1 MSKEKETT
9 MRYFDKDARGAV
21 TELANDEAFS
31 DALNGKGELEEEFK
45 FDLASDMRQLL
56 GALKEGGGL
65 KRLGIEDTDAVA
77 NEIEAQMGDL
87 SNPEGLGERFD
98 EYIKELEDKLE
109 EKGVMMERLSNPD
122 DEDFENDFEFMD
134 QPIAK
139 AKKRRPVPQIPT
151 EMWTYNQR
159 RRLSRLNAIMERI
172 DKELRLREEITAKTV
187 QSVWKAYNL
196 ARQTLAKGWANV
208 PLEVWD
214 LLWNILSVDEAINPN
229 RFAYLS
235 LLARDMSEAKVALN
249 PSQQLITME
258 ALFVDGFEAK
268 AIDNWKRCMA
278 TLGDSGSET
287 FQEFWE
293 LGVRMS
299 CQAEDLVQAER
310 AINKLIERQLDPR
323 ILMPY
328 IRTCAAQPTEA
339 MQEKAWDAYRRM
351 RDLLGESM
359 GLEDYDQVIA
369 FFLTTNQ
376 TERALFAFV
385 DMMTSGTVDLR
396 GLTQLP
402 SSIGNKF
409 FFGKWLKRLIGAGD
423 LDGAHSVFTFMCSR
437 GIQPASIQ
445 INGLIGAWQRSG
457 GSEDLQKADKL
468 AWDMVKARIRFVNAR
483 RRLSG
488 LEGVA
493 YTKDSKTA
501 SIYEPDPMPKATL
514 ETFSLLAENYRVR
527 RLQKPMEDLWDA
539 FREAEISPDAFMLN
553 QLMESHS
560 QFGNIGEA
568 QELYR
573 SLVHERNVKPD
584 PYTFMALWKM
594 IGVNRLQV
602 ISEERAADEIRLT
615 RETFAETISFAH
627 VFGGQSL
634 DGQLARKILH
644 TFRRL
649 KDHLGIII
657 AMRALKA
664 VFGYVPPEVLGLE
677 MVIGTTNLAW
687 DTATARQKL
696 RITKRKIDKWVE
708 DRQQRL
714 GRPIRTLDQMTPEER
729 GQEMLEYM
737 EFEFLPLTP
746 HVEADLG
753 DVAREMGVYDI
764 VKDY

>member
-1 MSKEKETT
+1 
-9 MRYFDKDARGAV
+9 MRFFDKDEKGAV
-21 TELANDEAFS
+21 TELPNDDAFS
-31 DALNGKGELEEEFK
+31 DALNGKGELEKEFK
-45 FDLASDMRQLL
+45 LDLASDMRQLL
-56 GALKEGGGL
+56 GALKQDGSL
-65 KRLGIEDTDAVA
+65 KKLGIDDPDAVA
-77 NEIEAQMGDL
+77 KDLEAQLGNLDD
-87 SNPEGLGERFD
+87 PEGLGERFD

-109 EKGVMMERLSNPD
+109 AQGLRMDRLTNMD
-122 DEDFENDFEFMD
+122 DDDFENDFEFLD

-139 AKKRRPVPQIPT
+139 PKTRRPVPQIPT

-159 RRLSRLNAIMERI
+159 RRLSRLNAILERV
-172 DKELRLREEITAKTV
+172 DKQLRLREAITAKTV

-208 PLEVWD
+208 PQEVWD
-214 LLWNILSVDEAINPN
+214 LLWAILSVEEAVNPS
-229 RFAYLS
+229 RFAFLS

-268 AIDNWKRCMA
+268 AIDNWKRCMS
-278 TLGDSGSET
+278 TLGDSGSDT

-310 AINKLIERQLDPR
+310 AINKLLERQLDPR

-328 IRTCAAQPTEA
+328 IRTCAAQPTDE
-339 MQEKAWDAYRRM
+339 MQEKAWNAYRRM

-396 GLTQLP
+396 GVTQLP

-423 LDGAHSVFTFMCSR
+423 LDGAHSVFQFMCSR

-457 GSEDLQKADKL
+457 GADDLQKADKL
-468 AWDMVKARIRFVNAR
+468 AWDMVRARIRFVDAR
-483 RRLSG
+483 RRLAG
-488 LEGVA
+488 LEGGA
-493 YTKDSKTA
+493 YTQDAKTS
-501 SIYEPDPMPKATL
+501 SIYEADPMPKATL

-527 RLQKPMEDLWDA
+527 RLQKPMEDLWVA

-560 QFGNIGEA
+560 QFGDIDEA

-573 SLVHERNVKPD
+573 SLVHERGVKPD
-584 PYTFMALWKM
+584 SYTFMALWKM
-594 IGVNRLQV
+594 IGVNRLQ
-602 ISEERAADEIRLT
+602 ILSEDRAAGEIRLT
-615 RETFAETISFAH
+615 RETFAETVRFAH
-627 VFGGQSL
+627 VFKGQSL
-634 DGQLARKILH
+634 DGQLARKMLH

-649 KDHLGIII
+649 KDNLGLVV
-657 AMRALKA
+657 AMRALRA

-696 RITKRKIDKWVE
+696 RLAKRKIDKWVE
-708 DRQQRL
+708 DRQKQL
-714 GRPIRTLDQMTPEER
+714 GRPVRTLDDMTPEER
-729 GQEMLEYM
+729 GLEMMEYLESEY
-737 EFEFLPLTP
+737 LPAARN
-746 HVEADLG
+746 VEDDVA

-764 VKDY
+764 VKDH